1 MEEEEKERV
10 RVIYEQIRDFE
21 IEAEMENVWISVG
34 THNNRASFFFVY
46 FSFSRLLLVSFF
58 FFFFFLLF

>member
-1 MEEEEKERV
+1 M

-58 FFFFFLLF
+58 FFFFFCSFSPYIFFV